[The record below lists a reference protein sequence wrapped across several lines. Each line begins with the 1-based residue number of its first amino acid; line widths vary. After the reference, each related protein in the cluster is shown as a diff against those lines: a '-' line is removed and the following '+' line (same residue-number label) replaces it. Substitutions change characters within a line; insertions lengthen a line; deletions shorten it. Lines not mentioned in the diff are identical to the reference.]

1 MVANFTKEHK
11 KIYVEHYNA
20 FRCFITFFLNSGPGR
35 MERSVSVFVLSGDF
49 FLFFY
54 NNLSL
59 NWDIQGQIRCHSSFN
74 TQKYHGPSNMCGIN
88 VIFDSNYKIIKAWTR
103 AMAVEIEGVAILGL
117 RCGLEKHWFW
127 VRGGSHLRRLRILTE
142 VPGLWMTSLA
152 KNWSKLRSG
161 DEFSLG
167 HTAFVRPVGHSR
179 GWEQNTVE

>member
-1 MVANFTKEHK
+1 MKLDRDTQYREEHDQICILEWSLWK
-11 KIYVEHYNA
+11 QYVQLSRA
-20 FRCFITFFLNSGPGR
+20 GFKAGR
-35 MERSVSVFVLSGDF
+35 LVMSV
-49 FLFFY
+49 
-54 NNLSL
+54 
-59 NWDIQGQIRCHSSFN
+59 
-74 TQKYHGPSNMCGIN
+74 
-88 VIFDSNYKIIKAWTR
+88 KIIKAWTR